1 MIDQILIGILGAL
14 VINQLFANFVHR
26 ISGRSWPRLVI
37 TLAPPASGSSLIQG
51 HVSGRRATDQQ
62 FQDTDYEA
70 QREILLR
77 RAFDS
82 ALSSSS
88 SVIPPASTS
97 KLGSTTSNND
107 IKIVGPAWTGWRKV
121 RVDQCRDESPD
132 CRSYRFVPVDGAPL
146 PSFRA
151 GQSILV
157 GVRHPVTGK
166 RLTRCYS
173 LSGGPGESYYRITV
187 KRVPGG
193 VVSNL
198 LHDHI
203 RVNDE
208 VEIQAPRGSFHASV
222 ELRHE
227 PLVLIAA
234 GIGITPMLSMFLE
247 NLEKTPER
255 RVEIFYQLRSP
266 SNTPFLGILRF
277 SVNKIAATLPTRLH
291 VFFSQPSD
299 VELPNGDSVGRLS
312 AATVIDRCGSP
323 SGEYLICGPADF
335 MSSIAQG
342 LVDCGVPE
350 NRVRYESFGDKPKG
364 IGAVAVPF
372 DDQAEKDFVSTTES
386 FKVRFE
392 SSDRDADWNG
402 TQESVLEL
410 GESIGVELSSAC
422 RSGDCGACIVKLC
435 QGTVRYEN
443 QPGCDFQADQVVA
456 CVARPASDL
465 RIEA

>member
-1 MIDQILIGILGAL
+1 MIDQILIGILGAI

-26 ISGRSWPRLVI
+26 VTGRSWPRLVI

-51 HVSGRRATDQQ
+51 HVGGRRATDKQL
-62 FQDTDYEA
+62 QDADYET

-88 SVIPPASTS
+88 SIIPPASTS
-97 KLGSTTSNND
+97 KLGSTKSNND
-107 IKIVGPAWTGWRKV
+107 IKVVGPTWTGWRRV

-132 CRSYRFVPVDGAPL
+132 CRSFRFVPVDDAPF

-157 GVRHPVTGK
+157 GVRHPVSGK

-193 VVSNL
+193 AVSNL

-203 RVNDE
+203 RLNDE
-208 VEIQAPRGSFHASV
+208 VEIQSPRGSFHTSA
-222 ELRHE
+222 EFRHE
-227 PLVLIAA
+227 PLVLVAA

-247 NLEKTPER
+247 NLEQTPER

-266 SNTPFLGILRF
+266 SNTPFLGVLRF

-299 VELPNGDSVGRLS
+299 AELPTGDSVGRLS
-312 AATVIDRCGSP
+312 AATIIDRCGST
-323 SGEYLICGPADF
+323 SGEYLICGPAEF

-342 LVDCGVPE
+342 LVDRGVPE

-364 IGAVAVPF
+364 IGAVAVPS
-372 DDQAEKDFVSTTES
+372 DSQADGDFASTTHS

-392 SSDRDADWNG
+392 SSDREVEWSD
-402 TQESVLEL
+402 TQGSVLEL
-410 GESIGVELSSAC
+410 GESIGVELNSAC
-422 RSGDCGACIVKLC
+422 RSGDCGACIAKLR
-435 QGTVRYEN
+435 QGTVQYET
-443 QPGCDFQADQVVA
+443 QPGCDFQADEVVA
-456 CVARPASDL
+456 CVARPTSDI